1 MLRRIGGEVK
11 TTVAEAQW
19 ACCFAFPSLF
29 FVGWPCGA
37 KAAIALLRVE
47 YYFGGHWLSN
57 TWHGRFATGTDEGV
71 RPYTGARLCL
81 RRSGGSANPPPSFAG
96 GSLPRRLSFGLPPP
110 GCWNGLWALRTSRR
124 RRESFHLR

>member
-47 YYFGGHWLSN
+47 YYFGVHWLSN

-71 RPYTGARLCL
+71 RPYSGARLC
-81 RRSGGSANPPPSFAG
+81 RRWRAKALIPTLA
-96 GSLPRRLSFGLPPP
+96 LPRAPYLVGLV
-110 GCWNGLWALRTSRR
+110 LASRR
-124 RRESFHLR
+124 LAAGM